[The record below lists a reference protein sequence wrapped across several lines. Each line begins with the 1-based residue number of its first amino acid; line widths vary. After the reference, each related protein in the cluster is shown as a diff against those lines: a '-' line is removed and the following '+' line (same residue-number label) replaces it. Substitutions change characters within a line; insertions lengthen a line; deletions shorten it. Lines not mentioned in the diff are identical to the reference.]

1 MIYYEYE
8 LEKDITN
15 CIPINKN
22 RDLYVLETS
31 YRKIQHP
38 VHKRSMA
45 KPYYALHLV
54 IKGSGTLIAPEGRY
68 RLKEGDIFIRF
79 PQENIQYFDDET
91 DPWSYIFITFMGNHA
106 EEYFSRLGYSPQ
118 KRIFPTDENL
128 TRLFVESVILPQ
140 KYRAGM
146 DIIANSYIAAIF
158 SRLAIIYCSEYPSNP
173 NNIDNYINKAFDYI
187 EAHVSD
193 SNMHAEDVA
202 HYLGLN
208 PDYFLRIFKKDKDGI
223 FQISHHQA
231 NEQRSSADAQG
242 RNQHFCHLR
251 YGRLQLHI
259 LFHQLFQTV
268 LRHSPQRIHTQ
279 ASQINCQTLF
289 L

>member
-45 KPYYALHLV
+45 KPYYALHLA

-146 DIIANSYIAAIF
+146 DIIANSYIANIF

-208 PDYFLRIFKKDKDGI
+208 PDYFLRIFKKKTRTVFSKFLIIKRMNNAAQLMRKGETNISVICDMVGYNSTSYFTSSFKQFYGI
-223 FQISHHQA
+223 VPSEYI
-231 NEQRSSADAQG
+231 RK
-242 RNQHFCHLR
+242 L
-251 YGRLQLHI
+251 
-259 LFHQLFQTV
+259 
-268 LRHSPQRIHTQ
+268 PK
-279 ASQINCQTLF
+279 
-289 L
+289 

>member
-118 KRIFPTDENL
+118 KRIFPRTKTL
-128 TRLFVESVILPQ
+128 RVCLL
-140 KYRAGM
+140 
-146 DIIANSYIAAIF
+146 
-158 SRLAIIYCSEYPSNP
+158 
-173 NNIDNYINKAFDYI
+173 KA
-187 EAHVSD
+187 
-193 SNMHAEDVA
+193 
-202 HYLGLN
+202 
-208 PDYFLRIFKKDKDGI
+208 
-223 FQISHHQA
+223 
-231 NEQRSSADAQG
+231 
-242 RNQHFCHLR
+242 
-251 YGRLQLHI
+251 
-259 LFHQLFQTV
+259 
-268 LRHSPQRIHTQ
+268 
-279 ASQINCQTLF
+279 
-289 L
+289 